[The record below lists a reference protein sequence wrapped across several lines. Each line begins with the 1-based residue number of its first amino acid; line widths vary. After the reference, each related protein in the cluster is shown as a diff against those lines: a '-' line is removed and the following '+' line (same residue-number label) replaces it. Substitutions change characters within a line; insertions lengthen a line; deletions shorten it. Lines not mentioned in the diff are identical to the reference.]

1 MRFYE
6 VICEEVQPQPICYAA
21 TFEIAEYFVRKYKA
35 YLDED
40 AGYDEGMTGSAG
52 HSFEINHTD
61 MAMIKE
67 DIDEE
72 FEEL

>member
-6 VICEEVQPQPICYAA
+6 VICEEIQPQPICYTA
-21 TFEIAEYFVRKYKA
+21 TFEIAEHFVKRYKA
-35 YLDED
+35 HLDD
-40 AGYDEGMTGSAG
+40 NCFVGNKG

-61 MAMIKE
+61 MAMTKE
-67 DIDEE
+67 NIDEE